1 MANTC
6 TWYETRLPKDLIENV
21 IDQMNLV
28 DQNSIQDSKVSMKD
42 PLIKY
47 DIRKSKNSWI
57 PTNLWIGGF
66 LWHYIMKSNRENFLY
81 DISNIENEVIQ
92 YTIYDKGDYYDWHT
106 DEDISDVYE
115 PDELVRKLSFTLQLS
130 DDNEYTGGD
139 LQFSDFADSK
149 KKFTVPRSRGT
160 MIVFDSRVP
169 HRVCPIESG
178 TRKTLVGWVMG
189 KRWR

>member
-28 DQNSIQDSKVSMKD
+28 DQNTIQDSKVSMKD

-106 DEDISDVYE
+106 DQDIRTIFSSDQE
-115 PDELVRKLSFTLQLS
+115 VRKLSFSLQLS
-130 DDNEYTGGD
+130 NEDDYTGGD
-139 LQFSDFADSK
+139 LEFTDVDK
-149 KKFTVPRSRGT
+149 KKFTAPKNRGC
-160 MIVFDSRVP
+160 MIVFDSRTI
-169 HRVCPIESG
+169 HRVTNIESG
-178 TRKTLVGWVMG
+178 IRKSLVGWVLG
-189 KRWR
+189 PRWK